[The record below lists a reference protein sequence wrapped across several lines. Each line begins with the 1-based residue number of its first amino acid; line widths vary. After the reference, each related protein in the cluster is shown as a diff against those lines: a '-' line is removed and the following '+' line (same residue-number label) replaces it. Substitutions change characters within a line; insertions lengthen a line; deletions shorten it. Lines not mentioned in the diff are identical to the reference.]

1 MYESKERRSRIRRNC
16 WISDIVFCSCNFPDE
31 RPILYRGRK
40 SGGVSTICFFNW
52 WGILAAAVA
61 LFYGLSKTVYTE
73 NRLWKY
79 GILILSAM
87 LLIYAVI
94 SLLLWI
100 I

>member
-1 MYESKERRSRIRRNC
+1 MKAKKE
-16 WISDIVFCSCNFPDE
+16 DLV
-31 RPILYRGRK
+31 
-40 SGGVSTICFFNW
+40 SGGIVGFLILCSAVVIFQMSGRYSIVGGNPGAFRQFVFFNW

-73 NRLWKY
+73 WKY

>member
-1 MYESKERRSRIRRNC
+1 MKAKKE
-16 WISDIVFCSCNFPDE
+16 DLV
-31 RPILYRGRK
+31 
-40 SGGVSTICFFNW
+40 SGGIVGFLILCSAVVIFQMSGRYSIVGGNPGAFRQFVFFNW